1 MLLFFETFA
10 ILSGT
15 AMDETEI
22 QHIQRCQEGNTEEF
36 GPLYDRYIRKIYDF
50 IYFKTMHRETAEDLT
65 SQTFMKAL
73 QNIQSFREGAGTFSA
88 WLYRIARNTVIDHYR
103 TRKET
108 RSLEDAWDLGADDE
122 TPRDID
128 TRDRLAA
135 VQASIQQF
143 PAQQREVIML
153 RVWSELS
160 FKEIAAIVGKS
171 EASCKMAF
179 SRSLAKLRT
188 EHSAVYMLLC
198 GILIRYS
205 G

>member
-1 MLLFFETFA
+1 
-10 ILSGT
+10 
-15 AMDETEI
+15 MDEIEVQYI
-22 QHIQRCQEGNTEEF
+22 RRCQEGHTEEF
-36 GPLYDRYIRKIYDF
+36 GSLYDRYIRKIYDF

-65 SQTFMKAL
+65 SQTFMKAF

-128 TRDRLAA
+128 TRDRLAKVHDA
-135 VQASIQQF
+135 VQKL
-143 PAQQREVIML
+143 PAQQRDIIML

-160 FKEIAAIVGKS
+160 FKEIAAVVGKS

-188 EHSAVYMLLC
+188 EHFVAYMLLC